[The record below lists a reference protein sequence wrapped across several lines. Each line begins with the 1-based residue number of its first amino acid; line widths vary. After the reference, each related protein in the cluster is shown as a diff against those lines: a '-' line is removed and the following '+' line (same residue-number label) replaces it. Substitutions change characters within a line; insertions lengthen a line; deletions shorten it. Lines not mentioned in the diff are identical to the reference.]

1 MMMDGEMFPQSK
13 AQKVCTC
20 VCVRVRACF
29 LVYLCVCTCVLSC
42 WRGFAPGVPSDL
54 EVNCWSQPAHKKP
67 CKIQRRVRLELDV
80 TARLLEGGLF
90 LDRMTPAL

>member
-1 MMMDGEMFPQSK
+1 MSDDDEMVRCFHRAK
-13 AQKVCTC
+13 HRKCARVFVC
-20 VCVRVRACF
+20 ACF